1 MLTKV
6 STPGPFLGASDAR
19 PTRRGQA
26 EESPGAPVQP
36 TAHRVPADS
45 VRNADGRHPLQA
57 LQASESHGK

>member
-1 MLTKV
+1 M

-36 TAHRVPADS
+36 TAHRVPADP